1 MQSIERIPESE
12 IVSDVITSTLLAA
25 LRNAYDLD
33 WNGIHGIAHW
43 QRVRENGLRLAAQ
56 TGASPAVVELFAF
69 LHDIKRRND
78 GRDPDH
84 GRRAADW
91 ARHAPNKVFRLDDK
105 DFELLLYACEHHTEG
120 LTLADVTV
128 QTCWDADRLD
138 LGRVGI
144 IPTPPRLCTAA
155 ARDADVIAWAI
166 RRSQNWQ
173 TVGR

>member
-1 MQSIERIPESE
+1 MSNGVNKNMDLPVGISQELIDYIKQ
-12 IVSDVITSTLLAA
+12 TYTLH
-25 LRNAYDLD
+25 
-33 WNGIHGIAHW
+33 WNGIHGWTHW
-43 QRVRENGLRLAAQ
+43 VRVYENGMRLAQLNGANQ
-56 TGASPAVVELFAF
+56 TVVRLFAF
-69 LHDIKRRND
+69 THDMARQSD
-78 GRDPDH
+78 GSDYEH
-84 GRRAADW
+84 GPRAAD
-91 ARHAPNKVFRLDDK
+91 RIHSELQGKFIHLDPAEL
-105 DFELLLYACEHHTEG
+105 ELLTQAVRLHTRG
-120 LTLADVTV
+120 LVEADITV